1 MKVNNSVL
9 STFFALIATKEASS
23 FAPLIQ
29 PATFHH
35 TSLRAIGLGPSE
47 DEVAESESKVEEKE
61 KEPIVEPDHESFR
74 ESRLSDFDKKCDEW
88 YGNILKS
95 NDPSFLGKVSEEA
108 LRAINTLVKLEK
120 VEVRNIRF
128 LQIFFPLSF
137 SVCPSNFL

>member
-1 MKVNNSVL
+1 MKLNNSI
-9 STFFALIATKEASS
+9 SSAFFALIAVKEASS

-29 PATFHH
+29 PTKFHQ

-47 DEVAESESKVEEKE
+47 DEVAALDSKVEEDE

-108 LRAINTLVKLEK
+108 LRAVTTLVKLER
-120 VEVRNIRF
+120 VEVCNT
-128 LQIFFPLSF
+128 
-137 SVCPSNFL
+137 